1 MQSLTKVSSEYPPS
15 FIMVTPRAK
24 FAFTLV
30 MVSTAVATL
39 IVSRG
44 LPLHS
49 GHFSQPLPISSRPAY
64 SGTECIPG
72 SPPVVL
78 FGGQEQQVLRA
89 QAVTGWRILVN
100 RKLGF
105 SVQYPPSWYARSF
118 DRSGDLDISNVP
130 FADYGHGG
138 YLPAGGAEIQFGAID
153 KLDAPAIL
161 AVQQKL
167 DCFHNQIQNVV
178 LSNGTRAYEFEEPSD
193 AYEPGVPPN
202 SAITYYIFTKTT
214 VFGIHM
220 DYRAVSDAP
229 TLLRILDKFIASLAS
244 PLP

>member
-1 MQSLTKVSSEYPPS
+1 
-15 FIMVTPRAK
+15 MVTPRAK
-24 FAFTLV
+24 FAYTLV
-30 MVSTAVATL
+30 LFLTVVATL
-39 IVSRG
+39 ILARG

-49 GHFSQPLPISSRPAY
+49 GHFSQSPPISSRTDY
-64 SGTECIPG
+64 LGRECIPG
-72 SPPVVL
+72 SSPVVQ

-89 QAVTGWRILVN
+89 QAVAGWPILVN
-100 RKLGF
+100 RKLEF

-118 DRSGDLDISNVP
+118 DQSGGLDISNVP

-178 LSNGTRAYEFEEPSD
+178 LSNGARAYEFEEPSD

-214 VFGIHM
+214 VFGIHL
-220 DYRAVSDAP
+220 DYRAFSGVP
-229 TLLRILDKFIASLAS
+229 TLLKILDKFIASLAS